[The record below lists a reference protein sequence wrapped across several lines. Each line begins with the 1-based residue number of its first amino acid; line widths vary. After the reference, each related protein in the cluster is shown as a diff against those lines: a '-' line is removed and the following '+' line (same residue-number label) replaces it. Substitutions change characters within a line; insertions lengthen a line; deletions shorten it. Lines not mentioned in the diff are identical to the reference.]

1 MKRVAKRGVT
11 RVDFTGVESGG
22 SRVVPDGE
30 YTAKITEIEEKQS
43 STDNPMLVFKFKIT
57 GPKAKGS
64 LLWDNI
70 SLLDQALFKLRAILE
85 CLKIEAPDSEMDVV
99 HSDLIGEEI
108 GVSII
113 NEIYEGKKR
122 PKVAEYIPA
131 DSVSETT
138 EGAEHAERE
147 ESKKDEE
154 EDDDEDEKDSKPS
167 KKTGKAA
174 RKSSGK
180 PGLKIGQKVSFDDE
194 DSGKTLTG
202 KIVAIDDD
210 EATVSAKGEEWTI
223 GLSELTPA

>member
-1 MKRVAKRGVT
+1 MKRAAKRGVT

-70 SLLDQALFKLRAILE
+70 SLLDQALFKLRAILD

-147 ESKKDEE
+147 ESQKDEE
-154 EDDDEDEKDSKPS
+154 EDDEEDSKPS
-167 KKTGKAA
+167 KKPGKAA

-180 PGLKIGQKVSFDDE
+180 PGLKIGDVVGFHDE
-194 DSGKTLTG
+194 DSDKDLKG
-202 KIVAIDDD
+202 KITGIEEDTYEISV
-210 EATVSAKGEEWTI
+210 KGESWEVAKNEVS
-223 GLSELTPA
+223 LA